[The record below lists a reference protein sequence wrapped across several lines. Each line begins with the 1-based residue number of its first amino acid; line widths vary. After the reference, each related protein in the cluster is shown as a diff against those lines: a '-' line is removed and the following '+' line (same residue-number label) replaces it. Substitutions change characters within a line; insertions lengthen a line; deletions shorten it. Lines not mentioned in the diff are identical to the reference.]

1 MLRVPTFKVDA
12 GLQGEYCHWA
22 NVAARFPTLRFPLL
36 ASMYNRLTYACLC
49 TSHGVLVPKL
59 RRLPFFF
66 HICSIVLC
74 ELSVTP
80 HSCLVGFGIRSS
92 YLLTCTYKHF
102 TLRVTE
108 RFESAYGRGSL
119 DLVPN
124 EYRSVH
130 PGWYA
135 SPACCLRPLNLG
147 LGKQWYWHG
156 LKACLVLVRCNSNYF
171 NCLSKIFWHC
181 QLSEMLLRTY
191 CRRADSDW
199 LSLSCVRFFV
209 NRFETNV
216 RVWRHNW
223 MKYFSTVAS

>member
-92 YLLTCTYKHF
+92 YLLTCMYKHF
-102 TLRVTE
+102 TLRVSE
-108 RFESAYGRGSL
+108 RFESAYGQGSS
-119 DLVPN
+119 DLVPS

-135 SPACCLRPLNLG
+135 SPACCLKPEISSWG
-147 LGKQWYWHG
+147 WESSGIGMAWKH
-156 LKACLVLVRCNSNYF
+156 VLCWFDATVII
-171 NCLSKIFWHC
+171 L
-181 QLSEMLLRTY
+181 T
-191 CRRADSDW
+191 
-199 LSLSCVRFFV
+199 
-209 NRFETNV
+209 V
-216 RVWRHNW
+216 RV
-223 MKYFSTVAS
+223 KYFGIVSFLKCYYIRTAGGLILIDCP